1 MILFSCIWSTPYA
14 AGEWWNLTWAGDGLK
29 PGDTLN
35 SSSYLTSPN
44 KTFSLW
50 FFPWGNT
57 TNSLSSLGISDFAT
71 NFIVWSASPSKPIAN
86 NSGVL
91 TLDNTGTLKI
101 TRLGSDP
108 IVLHS
113 SSQPTN
119 NTIAILLD
127 SGNFVLR
134 ELHSNGTI
142 KQVLWQSFDY
152 PTNTLLPGMKL
163 GISHRNNLTWSLTS
177 WLSDNY
183 PVPGPFSLRCDPN
196 GRQLVIQKEGQ
207 MKDLEGPVTARVDA
221 CDGYNTNGGCKRW
234 ECKREIVSSDPFDV
248 RSGYFVED
256 GDHSTN
262 LSSPRLGFSDCRA
275 TCLSNCSYVAFA
287 SLYENGTGCRFW
299 TDMSMFLQSNSVGST
314 SVYTLSL
321 KPSRKGKNK
330 WIWIGPVI
338 AAIALLVILIYT
350 LCCLQRRK
358 KVTVKEN
365 SRSKDEQELPDLVI
379 SDKSITIDEIPNDGR
394 KGHDVSVFSY
404 ECIMAATNNF
414 SLESKLG
421 EGGFGPVYRLLG
433 CCIFGEERML
443 IYEYMPNKSLN
454 YFLFDSNRR
463 KLLDWKKRFSIIEG
477 IAQGLIYLHKY
488 SRLKVIH
495 RDLKASNILL
505 DESMNPKISDFGM
518 ARIFKQNE
526 LEANTN
532 RIVGTYGYMS
542 PEYAMEGVFSIKSD
556 VYSFGVLM
564 LEILSGRRS
573 NSFYHADHVL
583 NLVGYAWDLW
593 QEGEGLEL
601 VDLTIRDSCVEY
613 QVLRCIHVSLLCVED
628 SAVDRPTTSDML
640 SMLTNESTQLPLPKK
655 PAFSIGKKAIE
666 ANTPN
671 NELEIH
677 TVNGL
682 SISDIDA
689 R

>member
-1 MILFSCIWSTPYA
+1 MSTTVHLLKLLFMILFSCLWSTPHA
-14 AGEWWNLTWAGDGLK
+14 AGKWGNLTWAGNSLK

-71 NFIVWSASPSKPIAN
+71 NFIVWSASPSNPIAN

-134 ELHSNGTI
+134 ELQSNGTI

-177 WLSDNY
+177 WLSDDY

-196 GRQLVIQKEGQ
+196 GRQLVIQKEGVVYWESGVLRGTTYQNNLPDETRSMYDFVTVSNEDEEYFSFINKNQSKLSKWVLTPIGQ
-207 MKDLEGPVTARVDA
+207 MKDLEGPVIARVDA

-256 GDHSTN
+256 GDHSIN

-314 SVYTLSL
+314 SVYALSL
-321 KPSRKGKNK
+321 KPS
-330 WIWIGPVI
+330 
-338 AAIALLVILIYT
+338 
-350 LCCLQRRK
+350 
-358 KVTVKEN
+358 
-365 SRSKDEQELPDLVI
+365 
-379 SDKSITIDEIPNDGR
+379 
-394 KGHDVSVFSY
+394 
-404 ECIMAATNNF
+404 
-414 SLESKLG
+414 
-421 EGGFGPVYRLLG
+421 
-433 CCIFGEERML
+433 
-443 IYEYMPNKSLN
+443 
-454 YFLFDSNRR
+454 
-463 KLLDWKKRFSIIEG
+463 
-477 IAQGLIYLHKY
+477 
-488 SRLKVIH
+488 
-495 RDLKASNILL
+495 
-505 DESMNPKISDFGM
+505 
-518 ARIFKQNE
+518 
-526 LEANTN
+526 
-532 RIVGTYGYMS
+532 
-542 PEYAMEGVFSIKSD
+542 
-556 VYSFGVLM
+556 
-564 LEILSGRRS
+564 
-573 NSFYHADHVL
+573 
-583 NLVGYAWDLW
+583 
-593 QEGEGLEL
+593 
-601 VDLTIRDSCVEY
+601 
-613 QVLRCIHVSLLCVED
+613 
-628 SAVDRPTTSDML
+628 
-640 SMLTNESTQLPLPKK
+640 
-655 PAFSIGKKAIE
+655 
-666 ANTPN
+666 
-671 NELEIH
+671 
-677 TVNGL
+677 
-682 SISDIDA
+682 
-689 R
+689 